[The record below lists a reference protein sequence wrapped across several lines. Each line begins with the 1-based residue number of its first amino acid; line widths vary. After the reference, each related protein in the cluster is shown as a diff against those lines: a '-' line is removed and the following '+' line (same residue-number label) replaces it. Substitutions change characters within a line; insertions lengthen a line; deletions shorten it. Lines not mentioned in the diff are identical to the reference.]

1 MVEDGPTGLWKVC
14 QSQPGGACVSVGR
27 DSSAFGVI
35 HPVPA
40 LSCPWP
46 LSQKVDPLISAVQA
60 PGVGGGG
67 EERKGAGVGARVD
80 R

>member
-1 MVEDGPTGLWKVC
+1 MAEEGPTGPWKVC

-27 DSSAFGVI
+27 DSSAIGVI

-46 LSQKVDPLISAVQA
+46 LSQKVDPLINAVQA
-60 PGVGGGG
+60 PGGR
-67 EERKGAGVGARVD
+67 ERVRG
-80 R
+80 